1 MKTMRITASALGLA
15 VATVFSQTA
24 QAQDVYNFYFQ
35 KAPGAAV
42 TPAQTIAPQPQQ
54 SPSPAAPAA
63 APVAAP
69 IAPPSTPTS
78 VVAAPNPTATEEK
91 PKFYNWSVQLL
102 RADVADSFSDVHRGV
117 RERLGLQVG
126 YRLNKYVGA
135 EIGTS
140 FGSMY
145 TSWKGATG
153 REISDSFVPF
163 IGARVN
169 PFHLNIFG
177 AEMLEFF
184 VLGGAMYLDS
194 SQTQGQYALN
204 PTGEGKQQLY
214 GYLGGGMRVCFG
226 ERVGLEIA
234 SHVQN
239 GDSRYGFS
247 SIGVDVRF

>member
-1 MKTMRITASALGLA
+1 MKNT
-15 VATVFSQTA
+15 SQLLPILPILCFVISIGTNEA
-24 QAQDVYNFYFQ
+24 AAQDVYNFYFQ
-35 KAPGAAV
+35 KAPGGVV
-42 TPAQTIAPQPQQ
+42 TPAPAVTPQPQQ
-54 SPSPAAPAA
+54 APMPASPIAAPAA
-63 APVAAP
+63 APTAQ
-69 IAPPSTPTS
+69 TS
-78 VVAAPNPTATEEK
+78 VITTATTEEK
-91 PKFYNWSVQLL
+91 PKFYNWSIQLL
-102 RADVADSFSDVHRGV
+102 RADVADSYSDMNRSV

-135 EIGTS
+135 ELGSS

-153 REISDSFVPF
+153 RDVSDSFVPF
-163 IGARVN
+163 VGARVN

-184 VLGGAMYLDS
+184 VLGGMMYLDS
-194 SQTQGQYALN
+194 SQTQVHYSLN
-204 PTGEGKQQLY
+204 PTGDGKQQLY
-214 GYLGGGMRVCFG
+214 GYLGGGMRICFG